1 MDNESLEI
9 VRKLEQLRQM
19 IAQNTGNQQMYQ
31 LQLEQYSLK
40 QSEFARKVQE
50 ASTKLRTPQS
60 DAMLL
65 QYKRSIDGMFER
77 VNAQQLELFTN
88 IQRVIEM
95 LGEMQSI
102 TIKNRLAIWQREQAL
117 AGGNGA
123 SFQHNALDEIQM
135 WFQQLADLIVRTKSM
150 IDTMRRTIPMNNA
163 NNSSE
168 LCDLAYREITSIF
181 QNVIRS
187 AFVVDK
193 QPPQVIKTKTQRY
206 VNIFSV

>member
-1 MDNESLEI
+1 MDNEQLEI

-40 QSEFARKVQE
+40 QSDFARKVQE

-95 LGEMQSI
+95 LGEMQAI

-117 AGGNGA
+117 AGSNGA
-123 SFQHNALDEIQM
+123 PFQHNALDEIQT

-163 NNSSE
+163 NNSNE

-181 QNVIRS
+181 QNVIRL

-206 VNIFSV
+206 VNV